1 MPVRSTEWE
10 GVYADGPWLL
20 TRNLVPGAVV
30 YGEGLV
36 REKGREFRRWD
47 ANRSKLAAYLKRG
60 GRVWPFRFRSSVLYL
75 GAGSGTTASHVSDVC
90 ADGTVTAVE
99 ISPRSF
105 RDLLALS
112 EKRPNLVPIL
122 GDAAKPES
130 YGGRIGSADILYQDV
145 AQRDQDGIFLRNL
158 DLLRSGGIG
167 FLMVK
172 ARSADVSA
180 SPPTAFESTK
190 RTLSDAAVPGSS
202 PAMLSLARK
211 KTAESRV
218 RVRFVRADMRSFRL
232 VRKFDAV
239 LCMFGAFGYIL
250 PRRDAVRVLRSVR
263 AHIGPSGLFIF
274 EFWQSSA
281 ARPAPHQSWVHIR
294 KPDLEIVRLDES
306 RYDPRTGRLPV
317 EFQLFAFRGQRLLDR
332 FDELHMIQTY
342 SVPGMRALLRRG
354 GFDVLGAFAA
364 TNVKKAFTAVT
375 RDTFRVMAV
384 ARAK

>member
-1 MPVRSTEWE
+1 
-10 GVYADGPWLL
+10 
-20 TRNLVPGAVV
+20 
-30 YGEGLV
+30 
-36 REKGREFRRWD
+36 
-47 ANRSKLAAYLKRG
+47 
-60 GRVWPFRFRSSVLYL
+60 
-75 GAGSGTTASHVSDVC
+75 
-90 ADGTVTAVE
+90 
-99 ISPRSF
+99 
-105 RDLLALS
+105 
-112 EKRPNLVPIL
+112 
-122 GDAAKPES
+122 
-130 YGGRIGSADILYQDV
+130 
-145 AQRDQDGIFLRNL
+145 
-158 DLLRSGGIG
+158 
-167 FLMVK
+167 
-172 ARSADVSA
+172 
-180 SPPTAFESTK
+180 
-190 RTLSDAAVPGSS
+190 
-202 PAMLSLARK
+202 MLSLARK

-239 LCMFGAFGYIL
+239 LCMFGAFGYTL

-317 EFQLFAFRGQRLLDR
+317 EFQFFAFRGQRLLDR